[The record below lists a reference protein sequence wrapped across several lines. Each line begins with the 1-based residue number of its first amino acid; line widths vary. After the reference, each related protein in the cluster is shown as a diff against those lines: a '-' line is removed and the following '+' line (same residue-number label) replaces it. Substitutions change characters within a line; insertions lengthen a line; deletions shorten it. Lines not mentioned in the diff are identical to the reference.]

1 MTDGLDRHFTNDR
14 TVNQLRKDCH
24 KSIYKCLRLTVFIRF
39 FTIIFYRWQKTLRS
53 RTCWFSSD
61 TVVFV
66 KTLGRVSTSGHP
78 FHNFLGSV
86 SFSQLL
92 QASSIISLRSI
103 STLVVRCPSQFWQ
116 VISKHFDI
124 NVSILWC
131 FHAQL
136 LGGPSHYCSH
146 RHDIYSQV
154 HYKEESILD

>member
-1 MTDGLDRHFTNDR
+1 MHRFKKYKEFLDEY
-14 TVNQLRKDCH
+14 LPE
-24 KSIYKCLRLTVFIRF
+24 SLS
-39 FTIIFYRWQKTLRS
+39 LRS

-103 STLVVRCPSQFWQ
+103 STLVVRCPSQFFTNNCSSSLGLSQ
-116 VISKHFDI
+116 SSLGVKNLMTRVDISWLKHLETFYNSDHQLYLI
-124 NVSILWC
+124 SLLTFYKC
-131 FHAQL
+131 SCSRDSDQHQGMDRFAQL
-136 LGGPSHYCSH
+136 S
-146 RHDIYSQV
+146 
-154 HYKEESILD
+154 